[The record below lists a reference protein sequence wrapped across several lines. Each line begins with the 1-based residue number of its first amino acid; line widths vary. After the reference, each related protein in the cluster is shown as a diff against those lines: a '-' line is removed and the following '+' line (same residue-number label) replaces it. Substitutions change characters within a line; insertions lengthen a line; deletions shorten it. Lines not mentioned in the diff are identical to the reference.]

1 MFFVSHKE
9 IKKSNIKIFIKILM
23 IFYRFSKAERQNIK
37 IKEDKLHKQAIRKDV
52 INLKNR

>member
-23 IFYRFSKAERQNIK
+23 IFCRFFEAEWENAK
-37 IKEDKLHKQAIRKDV
+37 NKEDKLHK
-52 INLKNR
+52 